1 MTDELDDHASA
12 HCSHLS
18 PSVAD
23 WRRKMVNAL
32 TAYSVPLSLVDRYT
46 VYENARIPKTIYSE
60 LDLTVLHQAL
70 SEKHRSEEHT
80 SELQSH

>member
-32 TAYSVPLSLVDRYT
+32 TAYSVPLSLTDRYSI
-46 VYENARIPKTIYSE
+46 YESSRIPQSVYKE
-60 LDLTVLHQAL
+60 LDLSALHTAL
-70 SEKHRSEEHT
+70 SERHARITKST
-80 SELQSH
+80 V

>member
-18 PSVAD
+18 RSVAD

-46 VYENARIPKTIYSE
+46 VYENARIPEKIYRD
-60 LDLTVLHQAL
+60 LDLSALHTAL
-70 SEKHRSEEHT
+70 SERHDRIT
-80 SELQSH
+80 QSAE